1 LEAAM
6 DRKRIAQQLRR
17 DEGEILHV
25 YPDSLGYW
33 SIGVGRLLD
42 KRRGGGITPEESE
55 YLLNNDITRKS
66 GELDYRLPWWRDL
79 DEARQ
84 GVILNMAFQLGV
96 DGLLSFKNTLEYVRT
111 KQYKK
116 AASEMLNSKW
126 ASQTPLRAQRLS
138 RQMETGVWQ

>member
-1 LEAAM
+1 M